1 MWACA
6 FRATF
11 ISSISVIHLLI
22 LLYSYSFSKHCHSL
36 HRETFEGGGT
46 ESFSETVIHKDRGSK
61 HCHSLHRE
69 TFEGGG
75 TESFSETVIH
85 KDRGSVWHSQRALPL
100 HAQSV
105 NRNLVFHLIFVVR
118 SQTCSESFVYYNFEL
133 CDIRSAE
140 PMHASRKSNHASVQ
154 HSRLPFPKTNS
165 LGVWDAR
172 HPLRHSL

>member
-11 ISSISVIHLLI
+11 ISSISVIYLLI

-46 ESFSETVIHKDRGSK
+46 ESFSETVIHKDRGS
-61 HCHSLHRE
+61 
-69 TFEGGG
+69 
-75 TESFSETVIH
+75 
-85 KDRGSVWHSQRALPL
+85 DWHSQRALPL

-118 SQTCSESFVYYNFEL
+118 SQTCSKSFVYYNFEL

-140 PMHASRKSNHASVQ
+140 PMHVNQITRLFWACSVSAAHKMSASGA
-154 HSRLPFPKTNS
+154 F
-165 LGVWDAR
+165 
-172 HPLRHSL
+172 